1 MREAFKSEKTSARG
15 KTKTGAPGRASMD
28 TDEDELDHQGQLDQI
43 QVTMPPVRERNRG
56 QYRSVNLEQQS
67 QPSKR
72 SSGAPTLTTMK
83 SMNAG
88 RMLRAGKGAKATRV
102 AGGAESPTQQNKWTK
117 DLE

>member
-1 MREAFKSEKTSARG
+1 MREAFKSEKASARS
-15 KTKTGAPGRASMD
+15 KMKTGVSGRAGMD
-28 TDEDELDHQGQLDQI
+28 TGEKEYDQQAQLDQV

-67 QPSKR
+67 QTSKR

-88 RMLRAGKGAKATRV
+88 RMLRPGKGMKANRV
-102 AGGAESPTQQNKWTK
+102 AGGAESPEQQNKWTK